1 MNFLILDIPK
11 LQMIYSRFLKVPL
24 AVLIITCL
32 TACISHTEIESPYVN
47 RVNSTLYSYIAW
59 SPDGS
64 TILAIGR
71 RYPPTSVAHLY
82 LIDIETGKSEK
93 ITETPLMFD
102 YPSWSPDGSM
112 AALTVDLSSIWL
124 LDIYTHRISELAEGE
139 GAVWL
144 PNGNELAVY
153 FASISNRGTDH
164 REIRVLD
171 LHGTILRTIDIGMVS
186 NTQREQSPIAAEYL
200 SGIGVSPNGDQ
211 LIINLEIYPDNGD
224 KTWES
229 FLVNIEKG
237 TTEPILDDEQATGVS
252 WSPDVKRIAFI
263 REVLHLDGYLVTQ
276 NLETDCET
284 VAPFPPKIHSPSWS
298 DDPANLVFLYEGL
311 IHIWEI
317 GVSFQEG
324 VLEGCP

>member
-1 MNFLILDIPK
+1 
-11 LQMIYSRFLKVPL
+11 
-24 AVLIITCL
+24 
-32 TACISHTEIESPYVN
+32 
-47 RVNSTLYSYIAW
+47 
-59 SPDGS
+59 
-64 TILAIGR
+64 
-71 RYPPTSVAHLY
+71 
-82 LIDIETGKSEK
+82 
-93 ITETPLMFD
+93 
-102 YPSWSPDGSM
+102 
-112 AALTVDLSSIWL
+112 
-124 LDIYTHRISELAEGE
+124 
-139 GAVWL
+139 
-144 PNGNELAVY
+144 
-153 FASISNRGTDH
+153 
-164 REIRVLD
+164 
-171 LHGTILRTIDIGMVS
+171 MVS

-298 DDPANLVFLYEGL
+298 DDPAKLVFLYEGL

-317 GVSFQEG
+317 GASFQEG
-324 VLEGCP
+324 GLEGCP